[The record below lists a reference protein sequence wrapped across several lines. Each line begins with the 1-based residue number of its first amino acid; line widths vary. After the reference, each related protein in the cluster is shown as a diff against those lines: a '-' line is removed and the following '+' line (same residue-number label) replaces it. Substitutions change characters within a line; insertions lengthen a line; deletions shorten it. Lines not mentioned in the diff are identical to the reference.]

1 MHIPICKMIMTLE
14 PSQPSLPTK
23 KQLKLIYLLL
33 KTTLYSAD
41 SWQVTL
47 GKIHVWTWLKNFFFF
62 TSSWQRLQVSPILK
76 LPSIEDDVES
86 PWETCIYI
94 CHSLCT
100 WQPVWAVDSRHFGTT
115 GCEDVEK
122 KVITTTA
129 AKLRNFAV
137 LLWWSLGNVEEG
149 SSSENCCDHCRHTT
163 LTAAILGWEIA
174 SLSISRYC
182 AVFSK
187 NLLQWL
193 EHRSLSGLMSQHLF
207 LGTGIK

>member
-1 MHIPICKMIMTLE
+1 MTQE
-14 PSQPSLPTK
+14 
-23 KQLKLIYLLL
+23 
-33 KTTLYSAD
+33 
-41 SWQVTL
+41 
-47 GKIHVWTWLKNFFFF
+47 FFFF

-137 LLWWSLGNVEEG
+137 LLWWSLGNLEEG
-149 SSSENCCDHCRHTT
+149 SSSENRCDHCRHTAI
-163 LTAAILGWEIA
+163 TAAILGWEIA

-193 EHRSLSGLMSQHLF
+193 VHRSLSGLMSQHLF

>member
-1 MHIPICKMIMTLE
+1 MIMTLE

-47 GKIHVWTWLKNFFFF
+47 GKIHVWTWLKNFFFY
-62 TSSWQRLQVSPILK
+62 LK
-76 LPSIEDDVES
+76 LAEATSVTHTKTAEYWRWCWV
-86 PWETCIYI
+86 
-94 CHSLCT
+94 SLRDLHLHLPLSVHLAASLSCWLQT
-100 WQPVWAVDSRHFGTT
+100 LWNNWVRR
-115 GCEDVEK
+115 CREK

-137 LLWWSLGNVEEG
+137 LLWWSLGNLEEG
-149 SSSENCCDHCRHTT
+149 SSSENCCDHCRHTAI
-163 LTAAILGWEIA
+163 TAAILGWEIA